1 MNTIRIYLT
10 ESGRIADLQK
20 DFPLYQGQFQNKLLN
35 VFVPTSILA
44 PIFTSS
50 GAVSADYVA
59 STSTK
64 IGMTYTARDGSIKT
78 SKNYY
83 MRYLK
88 TLMYKGVEYAL
99 YERKLPK
106 EFTFY
111 AGQGENSP
119 VLIIN
124 VVNIEQQ
131 SGDTPPLVLS
141 VITSQ
146 TCHLDVMQS
155 TFLDR
160 DELDEPSELEN
171 LNAQVQALNALM
183 PKKQD
188 KEDENI
194 ALEQAPAEKTVVG
207 AINKLGGLVKTA
219 QSSADTAQQTAE
231 TAQTTADNA
240 TTLAN
245 NAVATANG
253 AVATANEA
261 KTTAQT
267 AENNANSAVD
277 TANAANATA
286 DEAKAIAQGSQ
297 RAIGFAT
304 LQSAITALNGYSNTQ
319 LKVGDNVYIVET
331 GVPDLWVAAVE
342 QNSVAY
348 NYTTNDAFND
358 DLVENTLVQVGYY
371 KFAYLES
378 DGKPC
383 TVAWQ
388 NMTVAASD
396 WVASTEFADFAYEA
410 KIALSDFVNFSS
422 IPQVV
427 FGLTEATSG
436 NYAPICKAG
445 DKGVYIYSK
454 VNTAITLP
462 TVVTFAPNVHGAS
475 MQGGGY
481 TNKGKW
487 VASTT
492 YAIDDLVYT
501 DNGQFVCIEGIT
513 STTSPE
519 QDTQH
524 WQATFVA
531 TGKTK
536 NALKFS
542 GQDNGTGVQKTFNGS
557 TPVEVAFDEN
567 TMTAKEVNGVLK
579 VGAKGTVPE
588 ALPQEAGALKS
599 GNLPTTGWTSVDAPL
614 WTGSQGNSYGET
626 KLFNLGVT
634 WESQAAMPLTG
645 WTYSYYHDVSQTHT
659 NTGTWSRNSGG
670 ITSFLDDYF
679 AIKIMPNGDVY
690 FWTGTYNLG
699 ANWYILTEITQTTLS
714 KQGYTISDTDI
725 TANSDVLM
733 ELTDNG
739 GVKAHALANGSIQVI
754 RNSVPTSPIPYTY
767 KVKQTNASGQFT
779 LVNHFVPEV
788 PVTSVNGQTGA
799 VTIVVPTKTSQLEN
813 DSDYVRSVVPPIVQN
828 VVCNDVDSATTLDT
842 TITCEV
848 GDLIL
853 AQIIVRSALTLPTG
867 WTLLRTIPAVET
879 SSNQTLS
886 FAYKRATSTSETLTV
901 TQATAARIYTNL
913 VRLSNATS
921 ISYIQSCEKTNTGA
935 ASISST
941 KPVTSNM
948 VIWGVSSV
956 TWKTS
961 SPYGDWM
968 YSPSTLGYYSLPQ
981 STKAPRLGTFV
992 DSSGAGERTFTT
1004 PVDSSNGMMCGAVEI
1019 VGDEVARKGDIPTS
1033 LPVTYKKAS
1042 GSLPTSGWTT
1052 LDEGWKQNTLPDKY
1066 WGAVTYGNGKFVAVR
1081 GQSTGAYSTGGIAW
1095 TEMTMPAGVGWQ
1107 SVTYGNGK
1115 YVAVAYNT
1123 TTGAYSTDGISWT
1136 AMTLPASSSWQVT
1149 YGDGKFV
1156 AVGGGSDKGAYS
1168 TDAVSWT
1175 EFTLPANRNWHG
1187 VTYGNGKFV
1196 AVAYNSNKGA
1206 YSTDGINWTEFTLPA
1221 TVDWNVTYGDGKF
1234 VAVARNTKTGAY
1246 STDGISWATITLP
1259 ASSDW
1264 FSVTYGN
1271 GKYVAVAESNDK
1283 GAYSTD
1289 CINWTS
1295 MSMPASRSWY
1305 GVTYGDGKFVAVA
1318 YDSANG
1324 AYWKAAAQVTYSISD
1339 TSITANTSVK
1349 MYLTDE
1355 GGVKAYSKAVGS
1367 IQVIRDSV
1375 PTNAIPYEYE
1385 VEQTSAEG
1393 LFEVIN
1399 VYVPTKT
1406 SELTNDSG
1414 FAKTTEANTW
1424 TGVQTFSNSDGIKT
1438 DRVHNLDNNDA
1449 WYNFDGSNNRF
1460 GSPSRP
1466 TIIRTSEARPRAQVP
1481 SGETT
1486 VTKAI
1491 ALLEDIPSAG
1501 AWVDVTGEAT
1511 TLTQAGT
1518 YQFVTTAEKVQSIM
1532 YWDGTTSAVGI
1543 PAVAL
1548 NVNNSSPEVITLTPV
1563 VDTDGRLII
1572 HKETLIKENNA
1583 WVVKG
1588 SAIATG
1594 FKYRRIN

>member
-59 STSTK
+59 ATSTK

-207 AINKLGGLVKTA
+207 AINELGGLVKTA

-245 NAVATANG
+245 NAVATANN

-267 AENNANSAVD
+267 AETNANSAVD
-277 TANAANATA
+277 TANAANTTA

-304 LQSAITALNGYSNTQ
+304 LQAAITALNGYSNTQ

-396 WVASTEFADFAYEA
+396 WVASTEFEDFAYEA

-454 VNTAITLP
+454 VNTSITLP
-462 TVVTFAPNVHGAS
+462 TIVTFAPNVHGAS

-481 TNKGKW
+481 NNRGKW

-501 DNGQFVCIEGIT
+501 DNGQYVCIEGIT

-519 QDTQH
+519 QDTTH

-531 TGKTK
+531 TAGVTK
-536 NALKFS
+536 NGLKFS
-542 GQDNGTGVQKTFNGS
+542 GQNTDGSAVQKTFDGS
-557 TPVEVAFDEN
+557 QAVEVAFDET
-567 TMTAKEVNGVLK
+567 TMTAKEVDGVLK
-579 VGAKGTVPE
+579 VGAKGTIPE
-588 ALPQEAGALKS
+588 ALPQTASALKS
-599 GNLPTTGWTSVDAPL
+599 GNLPTTGWGQVAS
-614 WTGSQGNSYGET
+614 S
-626 KLFNLGVT
+626 F
-634 WESQAAMPLTG
+634 WE
-645 WTYSYYHDVSQTHT
+645 
-659 NTGTWSRNSGG
+659 
-670 ITSFLDDYF
+670 
-679 AIKIMPNGDVY
+679 GDQSI
-690 FWTGTYNLG
+690 GKS
-699 ANWYILTEITQTTLS
+699 LTEIAPAGTVPELLRQDTNSSNWKVKSSGGLWQNPYGGSISIDGANLRIPYDYNQTMYVYPDGSIYAQSVDYARHYYGIKNITYGE
-714 KQGYTISDTDI
+714 QAYTISDTSI
-725 TANSDVLM
+725 TANSDILM
-733 ELTDNG
+733 ELTDEG
-739 GVKAHALANGSIQVI
+739 GVKSYSMEVGKITVI
-754 RNSVPTSPIPYTY
+754 RDTVPTQPIPYTY

-779 LVNHFVPEV
+779 VVNHFVP
-788 PVTSVNGQTGA
+788 S
-799 VTIVVPTKTSQLEN
+799 
-813 DSDYVRSVVPPIVQN
+813 
-828 VVCNDVDSATTLDT
+828 
-842 TITCEV
+842 
-848 GDLIL
+848 
-853 AQIIVRSALTLPTG
+853 
-867 WTLLRTIPAVET
+867 IPE
-879 SSNQTLS
+879 S
-886 FAYKRATSTSETLTV
+886 
-901 TQATAARIYTNL
+901 
-913 VRLSNATS
+913 
-921 ISYIQSCEKTNTGA
+921 
-935 ASISST
+935 
-941 KPVTSNM
+941 
-948 VIWGVSSV
+948 
-956 TWKTS
+956 
-961 SPYGDWM
+961 
-968 YSPSTLGYYSLPQ
+968 
-981 STKAPRLGTFV
+981 
-992 DSSGAGERTFTT
+992 
-1004 PVDSSNGMMCGAVEI
+1004 
-1019 VGDEVARKGDIPTS
+1019 PTS

-1042 GSLPTSGWTT
+1042 GSLPTTGWTT
-1052 LDEGWKQNTLPDKY
+1052 LDEGWEQNTLPASRA
-1066 WGAVTYGNGKFVAVR
+1066 WLGVTYGD
-1081 GQSTGAYSTGGIAW
+1081 
-1095 TEMTMPAGVGWQ
+1095 
-1107 SVTYGNGK
+1107 GK
-1115 YVAVAYNT
+1115 YVAIAQSSSA
-1123 TTGAYSTDGISWT
+1123 GAYSTDGITW
-1136 AMTLPASSSWQVT
+1136 AEMIMPAERSWQ
-1149 YGDGKFV
+1149 
-1156 AVGGGSDKGAYS
+1156 
-1168 TDAVSWT
+1168 
-1175 EFTLPANRNWHG
+1175 
-1187 VTYGNGKFV
+1187 
-1196 AVAYNSNKGA
+1196 
-1206 YSTDGINWTEFTLPA
+1206 
-1221 TVDWNVTYGDGKF
+1221 NVTYGDGKF
-1234 VAVARNTKTGAY
+1234 VAVAWASANGAYSADGISWTGMAMSTSSKWHSVTYGGGKFVAVAYNSTVGAY
-1246 STDGISWATITLP
+1246 STDGITWTEMSLP
-1259 ASSDW
+1259 ASRDWSSVTYGGDKFVAVASGSDKGAYSTNGINW
-1264 FSVTYGN
+1264 TEISMPARRWSSVTYGN
-1271 GKYVAVAESNDK
+1271 GKFVAVADGMVNK
-1283 GAYSTD
+1283 GAYSID
-1289 CINWTS
+1289 GISWTE
-1295 MSMPASRSWY
+1295 MTLPASGNWSS
-1305 GVTYGDGKFVAVA
+1305 VTYGGGKFVAVINNSSAAA
-1318 YDSANG
+1318 YSTDGINWSAKTMPASSKWQSVTYGNGKFVAVVFTGANG
-1324 AYWKAAAQVTYSISD
+1324 AYWKAAELTYTIAD

-1355 GGVKAYSKAVGS
+1355 GGVKAQSKASGS
-1367 IQVIRDSV
+1367 ITVIRDSV
-1375 PTNAIPYEYE
+1375 PTTAIPYEYE
-1385 VEQTSAEG
+1385 IEQTSAEG

-1399 VYVPTKT
+1399 AYVPAVPTKT

-1414 FAKTTEANTW
+1414 FITVGEWITVT
-1424 TGVQTFSNSDGIKT
+1424 
-1438 DRVHNLDNNDA
+1438 
-1449 WYNFDGSNNRF
+1449 
-1460 GSPSRP
+1460 
-1466 TIIRTSEARPRAQVP
+1466 
-1481 SGETT
+1481 GETT
-1486 VTKAI
+1486 
-1491 ALLEDIPSAG
+1491 
-1501 AWVDVTGEAT
+1501 
-1511 TLTQAGT
+1511 TLTEAGT
-1518 YQFVTTAEKVQSIM
+1518 YQFVTTADKAQSIM
-1532 YWDGTTSAVGI
+1532 YWDGTTAAIGTPAVGLI
-1543 PAVAL
+1543 
-1548 NVNNSSPEVITLTPV
+1548 VNADSPEVITITPRVDANASLTIHQS
-1563 VDTDGRLII
+1563 RLV
-1572 HKETLIKENNA
+1572 KENNA

-1588 SAIATG
+1588 SAVSTG
-1594 FKYRRIN
+1594 FKYRKIN